1 MSIVI
6 CHPIQY
12 PHLKGSFA
20 NVNDEN
26 LSLVSSQICNRFFQ
40 CIQQQTFATV
50 ENKAAEFPSPIRR
63 YRFHKRSPTI
73 SKWTQIWPL
82 ARRISS

>member
-1 MSIVI
+1 MSSYVD
-6 CHPIQY
+6 CRMSSY

-50 ENKAAEFPSPIRR
+50 ENKAAEFPPPFDVSTKKSNDI
-63 YRFHKRSPTI
+63 KMDAD
-73 SKWTQIWPL
+73 WTL
-82 ARRISS
+82 STKDF